1 MKFASISKLIL
12 YSGLNTVLLLSCSS
26 GIESKQAIQ
35 KPKIADDKKE
45 EVKDSIVVAAI
56 DTSLNNLALT
66 IGGIENDFI
75 KARKLNS
82 PYFALVQSN
91 FSVLEKTK
99 LFPIKKWVK
108 EVGMLPEKYKSST
121 LFYPLAGADFVYA
134 DAFFNDVDNYI
145 MVGLE
150 KPGFLHNYSSFTNTQ
165 IESYISSVY
174 NSLDVSM
181 KFGYFK
187 TINMRVQFNQ
197 KVVNGTIHSLL
208 FYLART
214 GKKISNVKHFQV
226 QNDGSIKYTVGT
238 EAMKSAGV
246 EILFQNERGEAK
258 KLFYYSTDL
267 SDANKSLDA
276 FYKWVSS
283 FGAHNTMLK
292 AASYLNSRAYFTKT
306 RNYIL
311 NTSQLIVQDDSGIP
325 FEFVSNQKWDVKLYG
340 AYRKVIPLFASRIQ
354 PDLVQAYQDS
364 TKLTSKILPFKI
376 GYNVMFNETN
386 LQLFYKK

>member
-1 MKFASISKLIL
+1 I
-12 YSGLNTVLLLSCSS
+12 
-26 GIESKQAIQ
+26 
-35 KPKIADDKKE
+35 
-45 EVKDSIVVAAI
+45 
-56 DTSLNNLALT
+56 
-66 IGGIENDFI
+66 
-75 KARKLNS
+75 S
-82 PYFALVQSN
+82 PYFATVQSN
-91 FSVLEKTK
+91 FSVLENTK

-108 EVGMLPEKYKSST
+108 EVGMLPEKYKTKT

-150 KPGFLHNYSSFTNTQ
+150 KPGFLPNYTSFTNAQ

-214 GKKISNVKHFQV
+214 GKKISEVKHFQV
-226 QNDGSIKYTVGT
+226 QNDGSVKYTFGA

-246 EILFQNERGEAK
+246 EILFQNERGETK
-258 KLFYYSTDL
+258 KLHYYSTDL

-283 FGAHNTMLK
+283 FGTHNTMLK
-292 AASYLNSRAYFTKT
+292 AASYLNSREYFTKT

-311 NTSQLIVQDDSGIP
+311 NSSQLIVQDDSGIP
-325 FEFVSNQKWDVKLYG
+325 FKFVSNPSWDVKLYG
-340 AYRKVIPLFASRIQ
+340 AYKKVIPLFASRIQ
-354 PDLVQAYQDS
+354 PDLVQAYADS
-364 TKLTSKILPFKI
+364 TKLTSKVLPFKI

-386 LQLFYKK
+386 LQLFYKKSYCSGMFCV

>member
-1 MKFASISKLIL
+1 MKFSGISKFIL
-12 YSGLNTVLLLSCSS
+12 YFGLHTVLLLSCSS
-26 GIESKQAIQ
+26 GVEKNLPKQ
-35 KPKIADDKKE
+35 KPTLAIEKKE
-45 EVKDSIVVAAI
+45 EVKDSTVVVL

-66 IGGIENDFI
+66 IAGIDNEFI
-75 KARKLNS
+75 KARKIKS
-82 PYFALVQSN
+82 PYFATVHAN
-91 FSVLEKTK
+91 FSILEKTK

-108 EVGMLPEKYKSST
+108 EVGMLPEKYKTST

-145 MVGLE
+145 LVGLE
-150 KPGFLHNYSSFTNTQ
+150 KPGFLHNYSSFTNSQ

-181 KFGYFK
+181 KFGFFK
-187 TINMRVQFNQ
+187 TNNMRVQFNQ

-214 GKKISNVKHFQV
+214 GKKICAVKHFQV
-226 QNDGSIKYTVGT
+226 QKDGTIRYTFKT
-238 EAMKSAGV
+238 EAMKSSGI
-246 EILFQNERGEAK
+246 EILFQNESGQSK

-276 FYKWVSS
+276 FYKWVTS

-292 AASYLNSRAYFTKT
+292 AASYLNSREYFTKT

-311 NTSQLIVQDDSGIP
+311 NSSQLIVQDDSGIP
-325 FEFVSNQKWDVKLYG
+325 FKYVSNPSWDVKLYG
-340 AYRKVIPLFASRIQ
+340 VYRKVIPLFSSRIQ
-354 PDLVQAYQDS
+354 PDLVQAYADS